1 MKKKYFILVSS
12 LVVAIGVAIPLSEKL
27 KAIEVAGEPAIE
39 ASSENRTVRAL
50 VEQYQSGEDPY
61 LLEYLQKLSPE
72 APIIEWNGG
81 FFSSDVETKETFTV
95 ATWNKEGTEI
105 ISVEGD
111 AATVGEVIE
120 AIKASEATD

>member
-1 MKKKYFILVSS
+1 MKKKWLVLGTFLFI
-12 LVVAIGVAIPLSEKL
+12 VVGATISLSEKL
-27 KAIEVAGEPAIE
+27 KATEVSGELATKV
-39 ASSENRTVRAL
+39 SSENRTVRAL
-50 VEQYQSGEDPY
+50 VEQYKSGEDPY
-61 LLEYLQKLSPE
+61 LLDYLQKLSPE

-111 AATVGEVIE
+111 AATVGEVLE
-120 AIKASEATD
+120 AINALEVVD

>member
-1 MKKKYFILVSS
+1 MKKKLLV
-12 LVVAIGVAIPLSEKL
+12 LGVFLFTVAGATIVLSENL
-27 KAIEVAGEPAIE
+27 NAREVSGEPAIE

-61 LLEYLQKLSPE
+61 LLEHLQKLSPE